1 MIKVAIRATLA
12 VIVLAVLCGLVY
24 PAAMT
29 GLAQLTMRSKA
40 DGSLV
45 EAGGRQVGSSSIG
58 QVWKGGQ
65 WFYGRPS
72 AVDYD
77 ASTSSG
83 SNLGPNNSDLEK
95 GIVAQAKKILAEEG
109 PYTPGLTIRS
119 IPAELLTSS
128 GSGLDPD
135 ISEAG
140 ALFQVPRVAA
150 VRHLSEDSVRALVE
164 QHVQGPQLG
173 FLGQSRVNVMELNL
187 ALQQMTQ

>member
-1 MIKVAIRATLA
+1 MIKIAIRAALA
-12 VIVLAVLCGLVY
+12 VAVLAGLCGLAY

-45 EAGGRQVGSSSIG
+45 QVDGRDVASSKIG
-58 QVWKGGQ
+58 QVWKGHQ

-95 GIVAQAKKILAEEG
+95 SIAARARKILGEEN

-128 GSGLDPD
+128 ASGLDPD

-140 ALFQVPRVAA
+140 ALFQVPRIAA
-150 VRHLSEDSVRALVE
+150 VRHLPEDSVRSLVE

-173 FLGQSRVNVMELNL
+173 FLGQSRVNVLELNV
-187 ALQQMTQ
+187 ALEQMSQ